1 MHPELETIRRAIE
14 RATVGMNI
22 TELDWRPKGKW
33 SSAEVLQHL
42 ALTYSGTAKGMRR
55 VLENGDAKLRRATW
69 KERFFITL
77 VVGVGYFPYGR
88 VAPEQVTPRQSNPE
102 QVLETIYANL
112 SEMDESIG
120 ACEKRFGSKAVVLL
134 HPVLGPLSLKQWR
147 KFHRVHCLHHMRQI
161 RNTRVRIQ
169 EEWARAR
176 FEAVA
181 ENAPAAAD
189 SKGSHGTG
197 GGAALHESLKD
208 EET

>member
-1 MHPELETIRRAIE
+1 MHPELETVRRAIE

-22 TELDWRPKGKW
+22 TELAWRPKGKW

-55 VLENGDAKLRRATW
+55 VLQSDDAKLRRATW

-77 VVGVGYFPYGR
+77 VVRVGYFPYGR
-88 VAPEQVTPRQSNPE
+88 VAPEQVTPRESNPE
-102 QVLETIYANL
+102 QVLETICANL
-112 SEMDESIG
+112 SEMDEAVS

-161 RNTRVRIQ
+161 RNMRVRIQ

-176 FEAVA
+176 FKAVA

-189 SKGSHGTG
+189 SKSSHGTG
-197 GGAALHESLKD
+197 GGAALHEGLKD